1 MSMFLIFVIL
11 IGYLVISLIFKE
23 DRTKTLVEIE
33 KDDKL
38 KFVIDEKE
46 YYIGDVTKKYL
57 DDELNYNSNSQ
68 IQSGILSVR
77 HSILDVRH

>member
-1 MSMFLIFVIL
+1 MKLIEFVKKHYLLMSMFLIFVIL

-46 YYIGDVTKKYL
+46 YYIF
-57 DDELNYNSNSQ
+57 
-68 IQSGILSVR
+68 
-77 HSILDVRH
+77 